1 MIQKTTENIFIQSW
15 DEMESFFH
23 DDNVIGGWLWVLP
36 IRKIMGDLRTL
47 GYDRHLRANQ
57 AMLTFV
63 ISRSIQPTL
72 QPGQASIAFTLFR
85 DNTMEVRYY
94 SLEEE
99 ITLNFDHTT
108 LDTQI
113 EPLIEKLLQQPIN

>member
-1 MIQKTTENIFIQSW
+1 MNQLTTETLFMQSW
-15 DEMESFFH
+15 NKIEAFYH
-23 DDNVIGGWLWVLP
+23 NDDAIGKWLWVLP
-36 IRKIMGDLRTL
+36 LRQIIHDLRTL
-47 GYDRHLRANQ
+47 GYDRHLRASQ
-57 AMLTFV
+57 AMFTFV

-94 SLEEE
+94 SPDEE
-99 ITLNFDHTT
+99 TT
-108 LDTQI
+108 LEFSHTILDSQI

>member
-1 MIQKTTENIFIQSW
+1 
-15 DEMESFFH
+15 MEAFYH
-23 DDNVIGGWLWVLP
+23 DDDAIGGWLWVLP
-36 IRKIMGDLRTL
+36 IRQIMHDLRTL
-47 GYDRHLRANQ
+47 GYDRHLRASQ
-57 AMLTFV
+57 AMFTFV

-99 ITLNFDHTT
+99 ITLEFDHTT
-108 LDTQI
+108 LDAQI